1 MAIQIF
7 WEVTEKYK
15 ILAGNLINL
24 NIWMAGGSP
33 VTELKITVSFACYN
47 CTSLLSPYFESL

>member
-7 WEVTEKYK
+7 REVTEKYK

-24 NIWMAGGSP
+24 NFWMAGGSP
-33 VTELKITVSFACYN
+33 VTEFKITVSFACYN
-47 CTSLLSPYFESL
+47 CTSLLSFIK

>member
-1 MAIQIF
+1 MAVQIF

-24 NIWMAGGSP
+24 NFWMAEGSP
-33 VTELKITVSFACYN
+33 VTEFKKTVSFACYN
-47 CTSLLSPYFESL
+47 CTSLLSVVK